1 MFATLPSK
9 LKLRSCS
16 DSFVFTLIE
25 ARTGS
30 LMTTDLTEVDSTDIM
45 ETVCG
50 VIGVDAASNE
60 EDKVDTCGVIGVDAD
75 AASDEEDK
83 VNTCGVVDVDVDA
96 ASDEDRVDTCGV
108 IDVDPATGNDK
119 ADTDTCSVGSR
130 MGEVTAVSEELDW
143 PSCAD

>member
-30 LMTTDLTEVDSTDIM
+30 LMTTDLSEVDSTDIM
-45 ETVCG
+45 ENV
-50 VIGVDAASNE
+50 
-60 EDKVDTCGVIGVDAD
+60 CGVIGVDAD

-119 ADTDTCSVGSR
+119 ADTDTWSVGGR
-130 MGEVTAVSEELDW
+130 MGEVTAVSEELD
-143 PSCAD
+143 